1 MGPNTEFTHEL
12 HSLLCMCCKSSSKR
26 TQHCWP
32 TTPNAV
38 GCYMLRPFAHPV
50 ACCCVLLGVVAQS
63 LKQVKRLATCKRA
76 QQLPTLLGAVAS
88 FLRSL
93 IVTTKLSSIATIF
106 KFVNRS
112 GTPLYVDGVLGNH
125 IKNRFQLN

>member
-1 MGPNTEFTHEL
+1 MSAPSTSSLQVELLSRDTHVKYGCFTLFCSLCSTLAPMGPNIEFTHEL

-38 GCYMLRPFAHPV
+38 GCLIHVASVCTPCCMLLRIFGS
-50 ACCCVLLGVVAQS
+50 CC

-88 FLRSL
+88 
-93 IVTTKLSSIATIF
+93 VCT
-106 KFVNRS
+106 
-112 GTPLYVDGVLGNH
+112 
-125 IKNRFQLN
+125 

>member
-1 MGPNTEFTHEL
+1 MSAPSTSSLQVELLSRDTHVKYGCFTFFCSLCSTLAPMGPNTEFTHEL

-38 GCYMLRPFAHPV
+38 GCLIHVASVCTPCCMLLRIV
-50 ACCCVLLGVVAQS
+50 GVVAQS

-76 QQLPTLLGAVAS
+76 QKLPTLLGAVAS
-88 FLRSL
+88 
-93 IVTTKLSSIATIF
+93 VCT
-106 KFVNRS
+106 
-112 GTPLYVDGVLGNH
+112 
-125 IKNRFQLN
+125 

>member
-1 MGPNTEFTHEL
+1 MTAPSTSSLQVELLSRDTDVKYWLLYLFYSLCSTLAPMGPDTEFTHEL

-38 GCYMLRPFAHPV
+38 GCYMLRPFAHSV

-63 LKQVKRLATCKRA
+63 LKPVKRLATCKRA
-76 QQLPTLLGAVAS
+76 QQQPTLLGAVAS
-88 FLRSL
+88 
-93 IVTTKLSSIATIF
+93 VCT
-106 KFVNRS
+106 
-112 GTPLYVDGVLGNH
+112 
-125 IKNRFQLN
+125 